1 MKNYFTTIEKIE
13 GSFFGTVTDNDNQ
26 QVVFKTIAKPDH
38 ASTIIDVNN
47 YLQNQS
53 TEDINR
59 HVDSI
64 PQTITNTTT
73 YTPPVAQPEPRR
85 CCGR

>member
-1 MKNYFTTIEKIE
+1 MKNYFTTIEKID
-13 GSFFGTVTDNDNQ
+13 GSFFGTVTDNDTQ
-26 QVVFKTIAKPDH
+26 QVVFRTVAKSDH

-59 HVDSI
+59 HVNVV

-73 YTPPVAQPEPRR
+73 YAPPVEQPAPRR